1 MPVSACRRY
10 TDAFKTEA
18 VRLVSESGRPAA
30 HFTLLPSSDFPPS
43 RMANHARTGCRKTNY
58 RTRFNGIALRVTV
71 TCCQLCRERQPFT
84 F

>member
-30 HFTLLPSSDFPPS
+30 HVTLLPPSDFPPHGW
-43 RMANHARTGCRKTNY
+43 RVMQGLGVGKRIAAHALT
-58 RTRFNGIALRVTV
+58 ALPS
-71 TCCQLCRERQPFT
+71 E
-84 F
+84 